1 MGAKFLNNYKQ
12 KPFIPAIQKTST
24 LVVLSILA
32 LIGFLISI
40 NSTKTE
46 VSSSYTIKVNAANY
60 MKKSLDLLKANRMI
74 SGVFI
79 DDENDPNETGLVGSP
94 FSLITTDEGDLDA
107 KLTTLDPNF
116 AAGMVELMTQLNLQ
130 KNDTVAVLMTGSMPG
145 ANIAVLTALKS
156 LSVVPVTIT
165 SVGASQWG
173 ANHIDFTWLDMEK
186 ILYDNNLITN
196 RSVSASIGG
205 RNDMGRLLSPAGR
218 GIITKN
224 IAKHG
229 LPLIKKEKLADNIAL
244 RMKTFEDVAII
255 TNYKA
260 MINVGGGVASLGTSF
275 NSKLLPAGII
285 RRSDIQNISLQDGGI
300 EGALSKFS
308 KNNIPVLHVLNIK
321 SLTEQLGMPF
331 APIPIPEI
339 GIGALYVIERYNLI
353 IALIC
358 LTIISSSVFIVGY
371 QSKKEIKEHLVNHE
385 PDSLL

>member
-1 MGAKFLNNYKQ
+1 MNNYKKQ
-12 KPFIPAIQKTST
+12 PFIPAIQKTST
-24 LVVLSILA
+24 LLALSIIA
-32 LIGFLISI
+32 MVGFIISI
-40 NSTKTE
+40 NSTKVE
-46 VSSSYTIKVNAANY
+46 VSSSYDIKVKAAMN
-60 MKKSLDLLKANRMI
+60 MQESMNILKSSRMI

-116 AAGMVELMTQLNLQ
+116 AAGMVELMTQLSLQ
-130 KNDTVAVLMTGSMPG
+130 KDDTVAVLVTGSMPG

-156 LSVVPVTIT
+156 LGVIPVTIT

-173 ANHIDFTWLDMEK
+173 ANQVDFTWLDMEK
-186 ILYDNNLITN
+186 ILYNNNLIPN
-196 RSVSASIGG
+196 RSIAASIGG

-218 GIITKN
+218 NIIMNN
-224 IAKHG
+224 IAKHQ
-229 LPLIKKEKLADNIAL
+229 LSLIKKTKLAENIAL
-244 RMKTFEDVAII
+244 RMNLFQKAAKLK
-255 TNYKA
+255 NYKA

-285 RRSDIQNISLQDGGI
+285 LRSDIQNISNQDGGI
-300 EGALSKFS
+300 EGVLSKFS
-308 KNNIPVLHVLNIK
+308 KINTPILHVLNIK

-331 APIPIPEI
+331 APIPIPNI
-339 GIGALYVIERYNLI
+339 GLGPLYVIEKYNTI

-358 LTIISSSVFIVGY
+358 LILICGSVFIVGY